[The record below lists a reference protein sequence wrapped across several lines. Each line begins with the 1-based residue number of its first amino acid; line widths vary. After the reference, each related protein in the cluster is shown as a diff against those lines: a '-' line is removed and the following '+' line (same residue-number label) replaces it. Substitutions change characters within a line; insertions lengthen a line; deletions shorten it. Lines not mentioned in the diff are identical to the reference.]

1 MTYPDPETAG
11 QTAGYSPGHYP
22 GHHTGHTTHS
32 GYAAGHQAGYGGYS
46 MGSVDPS
53 IGAFDASVGAFVDP
67 SVGAFDTSVGAF
79 DTSSV
84 GAWDE
89 PLDTTL
95 SGSYPGYT
103 GPLPAAETF
112 DDRWDLDG
120 DLARLLQSA
129 SAEESPQ
136 PPVDPTPAPAPA
148 PAPPTPTAFVRGRG
162 RRRRVRF
169 RRPNMPWLRL
179 FSLVFAALTTVI
191 VAMLSVLSGMI
202 SYGPLRFVA
211 SPSTSRELVDWWPVL
226 VYGPWLVASLSV
238 LRAALHR
245 RRPGS
250 SWAVVVLFSA
260 IAVFLCIAHA
270 PRTVPGIAVAALPAV
285 AALLSFH
292 QLVRQITLTSPPRH
306 ALPRQRGPESHSS
319 GQHAATSRG

>member
-1 MTYPDPETAG
+1 
-11 QTAGYSPGHYP
+11 
-22 GHHTGHTTHS
+22 
-32 GYAAGHQAGYGGYS
+32 
-46 MGSVDPS
+46 
-53 IGAFDASVGAFVDP
+53 
-67 SVGAFDTSVGAF
+67 
-79 DTSSV
+79 
-84 GAWDE
+84 
-89 PLDTTL
+89 
-95 SGSYPGYT
+95 
-103 GPLPAAETF
+103 
-112 DDRWDLDG
+112 
-120 DLARLLQSA
+120 
-129 SAEESPQ
+129 
-136 PPVDPTPAPAPA
+136 
-148 PAPPTPTAFVRGRG
+148 
-162 RRRRVRF
+162 
-169 RRPNMPWLRL
+169 
-179 FSLVFAALTTVI
+179 
-191 VAMLSVLSGMI
+191 MI